1 MRTSTVI
8 LIILAL
14 AYAIVQHDNIL
25 IAAGAVVVYRIAQV
39 LFLKLMNHIAND
51 LHKSSRK

>member
-14 AYAIVQHDNIL
+14 AYAVVQHDNIL

-39 LFLKLMNHIAND
+39 LFLKLMYHIAND